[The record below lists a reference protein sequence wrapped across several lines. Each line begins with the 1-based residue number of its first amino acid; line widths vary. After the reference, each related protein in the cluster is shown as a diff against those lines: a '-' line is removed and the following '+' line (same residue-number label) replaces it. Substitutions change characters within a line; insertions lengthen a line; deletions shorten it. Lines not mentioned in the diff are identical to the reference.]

1 MRNEEKNY
9 VTVALR
15 LYLSG
20 TSRKDTW
27 SSKVRLVS
35 VCLVLVSVFL
45 SFCSLFF
52 GSFLVSGVLFLAW
65 GEGGSRVQKSSLSL
79 LHSLF
84 YNGECLWFHI
94 CVRQVLNLESESRM
108 FGNCLDVSGPTG
120 YR

>member
-15 LYLSG
+15 LYLFG

-35 VCLVLVSVFL
+35 VCLVLVSVSL

-52 GSFLVSGVLFLAW
+52 GSFLVSGVLFLVW
-65 GEGGSRVQKSSLSL
+65 GKEAAESKKKKSSLGL
-79 LHSLF
+79 RHSSF
-84 YNGECLWFHI
+84 YNGECLGFHI
-94 CVRQVLNLESESRM
+94 CVR
-108 FGNCLDVSGPTG
+108 
-120 YR
+120 